1 MTNEDTSRMKR
12 AESGISMIIRRRSEP
27 KREKTDVER
36 LLCDCF
42 EEGFAFVLLVLFF
55 D

>member
-1 MTNEDTSRMKR
+1 MTNEETSRIKR
-12 AESGISMIIRRRSEP
+12 TESGTSMRTKRMSET
-27 KREKTDVER
+27 KRERSDSGR